1 MDTVLSGIRSTG
13 NLHLGNYFG
22 ALRNFVRMQDE
33 NRCFFFIADIHALTT
48 HPNPN
53 DLHANVKNVLV
64 DYLAAGIDPGKSVV
78 YIQSDV
84 PETIELYLYLNM
96 HAYMGELVKTTS
108 FKEKARKQPKN
119 VNAGLLTY
127 PMLMAADILIHNAD
141 KVPVGKDQE
150 QHLEMTRKFAR
161 RFNNFYGVEY
171 FKEPVAYNFG
181 KELVKIPG
189 LDGSGKM
196 GKSEGN
202 AIYLADSPKEI
213 EKKVKRALTDSGPIR
228 PNSAKPDYIENLFTI
243 MRVVSA
249 PEVVRHYENKWNA
262 CDIRYGDL
270 KKQLAEDIIKMTS
283 PIRERILEIE
293 KDDAYLRKV
302 TREGAEKA
310 HESAAKTI
318 AAVREIV
325 GFKKF

>member
-1 MDTVLSGIRSTG
+1 
-13 NLHLGNYFG
+13 
-22 ALRNFVRMQDE
+22 MQDE
-33 NRCFFFIADIHALTT
+33 NRCFFFIADIHSLTT
-48 HPNPN
+48 HPDPK
-53 DLHANVKNVLV
+53 DLHGNVKNVLV
-64 DYLAAGIDPGKSVV
+64 DYLAAGIDPGKSVI

-96 HAYMGELVKTTS
+96 HAYMGELAKTTS
-108 FKEKARKQPKN
+108 FKEKARKQPEN

-127 PMLMAADILIHNAD
+127 PTLMAADILIHNAD

-161 RFNNFYGVEY
+161 RFNNFYGVEF

-181 KELVKIPG
+181 EELVKIPG

-213 EKKVKRALTDSGPIR
+213 EKKVKRALTDSGPTQ
-228 PNSAKPDYIENLFTI
+228 PNSVKPDYIENLFTI
-243 MRVVSA
+243 MRVVST
-249 PEVVRHYENKWNA
+249 PEVVEHYENKWNA

-270 KKQLAEDIIKMTS
+270 KKQLAEDIIKVTS

-310 HESAAKTI
+310 RESASKTI